1 MSITLKWMFLHSHK
15 WHYIELAF
23 LTNLIKFANYN
34 LLSLVTFIPQQCVCV
49 CVCVEQL
56 RQSIQEANQAVA
68 SERKKNVDLLN
79 LIFPAP
85 VAKQLWLGQTVE
97 AQVRVKTML

>member
-1 MSITLKWMFLHSHK
+1 
-15 WHYIELAF
+15 
-23 LTNLIKFANYN
+23 
-34 LLSLVTFIPQQCVCV
+34 V